1 MFNLIKE
8 ILISEEEFTES
19 NYERLKKA
27 MFIWKIILID
37 FHGKMLAVD
46 SLIEISNIT
55 SSNNVTSRKVNAK
68 PYGCDKMY
76 MEKDLIKDKLY

>member
-27 MFIWKIILID
+27 MFI
-37 FHGKMLAVD
+37 
-46 SLIEISNIT
+46 
-55 SSNNVTSRKVNAK
+55 
-68 PYGCDKMY
+68 
-76 MEKDLIKDKLY
+76 